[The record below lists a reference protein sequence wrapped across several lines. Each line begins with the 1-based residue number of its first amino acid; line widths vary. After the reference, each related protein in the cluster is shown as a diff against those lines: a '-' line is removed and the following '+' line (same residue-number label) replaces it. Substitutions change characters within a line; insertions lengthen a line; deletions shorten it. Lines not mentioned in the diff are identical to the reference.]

1 MYPIHWECRCEGH
14 KTQMGTSSFEKA
26 PIPLYVNH
34 SWQIAPSYSYYDR
47 FTSVTIRRLTL
58 YETRIR
64 FGQTLSGMLPPD
76 LICSG

>member
-1 MYPIHWECRCEGH
+1 MWFY

-26 PIPLYVNH
+26 PIPLFVNH

-47 FTSVTIRRLTL
+47 FTSVPIRRLTL

-64 FGQTLSGMLPPD
+64 FYQTLSGLLPPD
-76 LICSG
+76 LF